1 MRQKES
7 DVPASVCMV
16 NTAIWVSMQYSTRL
30 KWWARRDW
38 ILLLYQEVY
47 RQQSRTHTLSRHTV
61 GECLSAPV
69 TASGIARRRTTTFR
83 CDVG

>member
-16 NTAIWVSMQYSTRL
+16 NTAIWVSMQYSSRL

-47 RQQSRTHTLSRHTV
+47 RQQSRTHR
-61 GECLSAPV
+61 SAVMFLMPQYW
-69 TASGIARRRTTTFR
+69 GQRRQILLGDTGQLTP
-83 CDVG
+83 